1 MTPLRVVAL
10 VGSLRATSSTAAL
23 ARAVARAAPGQ
34 VAVDLTVD
42 LGALPHFSPDLD
54 MAPLPPAV
62 AALRAANGDAD
73 ALLVTSPEYA
83 HGMPGTLKNALDWL
97 VGLSTIYRKPVV
109 VVCAGTT
116 GGAFTIEA
124 LVRTLSYQ
132 GALTVGTL
140 GVEGIRTKLGV
151 DGAVTDPTLLNDLA
165 ALAGRLVDGVRADD
179 PERFRLVAPIVRPH
193 GIDPAR
199 FGLVT

>member
-1 MTPLRVVAL
+1 MTPVRVVAL

-62 AALRAANGDAD
+62 AALRAAIGDAD

-97 VGLSTIYRKPVV
+97 VSATEPIGKPALL
-109 VVCAGTT
+109 VCGSPGGAATGRAT
-116 GGAFTIEA
+116 GGVPGGVPGEG
-124 LVRTLSYQ
+124 SM
-132 GALTVGTL
+132 VGSRA
-140 GVEGIRTKLGV
+140 GIVYRS
-151 DGAVTDPTLLNDLA
+151 P
-165 ALAGRLVDGVRADD
+165 
-179 PERFRLVAPIVRPH
+179 P
-193 GIDPAR
+193 
-199 FGLVT
+199 FGWIPPRRSCRSRRRSG